1 MIIFVAIYQNF
12 CYNACWFAVFG
23 ESDMAFDS
31 GPRGQFWRISLKQ
44 NWTRNAFVYLL
55 IIVAG
60 IALFMGVNPMTEG
73 GVKDMPVSTL
83 AEKIKAGEVKSI
95 LINKNDLTITL
106 NNDDVYFSHKDE
118 GTSLLET
125 LTDLG
130 VTADV
135 LGDVEVSVAPPSQT
149 EGWMALFGAILPL
162 LLVAALFI
170 FLMRQAQGSNSQAM
184 SFGKSKAKL
193 VTGEQPSVTF
203 DDVAGAE
210 EAKSELMEVVEFLR
224 EPEKFAALGAR
235 IPKGVLMVGPPG
247 TGKTLMAKAVA
258 GEAGVPFFSISGSEF
273 VEMFVGVGASRVRD
287 LFEQA
292 KRNSPCIVFIDEV
305 DAVGRHRGAGLGGS
319 HDEREQTLNQIL
331 VEMDGFD
338 TDTNVIII
346 AATNRPDILDP
357 ALLRPGRFDRRIVM
371 DKPDVRGRR
380 AILGIHVRGK
390 PLDSDVDLD
399 TLARA
404 TPGFV
409 GADLE
414 NMVNEAAILAARRGK
429 QLITMSEFEEA
440 IERVALGGPERRSRV
455 LGDAIKKL
463 TAYHEAG
470 HAVAAKVLE
479 PKNPI
484 QKVTIIPRGQAGGY
498 SWQVPTEE
506 KTLHNADELL
516 ARIAVALGGRIAE
529 EIVLGD
535 ISSGASSDLQH
546 VTQIARSMVTRYGM
560 SEKLGPMVFGQRQEM
575 VFLGREIHE
584 QRDYSEETAAII
596 DEEVRKIV
604 DAGYR
609 MCKETLQ
616 THRQQLEWVA
626 QALLERESLSREEF
640 DTLFETGKL
649 PELPPAPPPSAAAPP
664 SSVRPDSA
672 SGTPLGPTAPV
683 PA

>member
-1 MIIFVAIYQNF
+1 
-12 CYNACWFAVFG
+12 
-23 ESDMAFDS
+23 
-31 GPRGQFWRISLKQ
+31 
-44 NWTRNAFVYLL
+44 LL
-55 IIVAG
+55 IIVAA
-60 IALFMGVNPMTEG
+60 IALFMGVSPMTEG
-73 GVKDMPVSTL
+73 GPQEMDISTL
-83 AEKIKAGEVKSI
+83 ATKISEGKVESVVIRENDLAITLTDKSI
-95 LINKNDLTITL
+95 YN
-106 NNDDVYFSHKDE
+106 SHKDD
-118 GTSLLET
+118 GASLLET
-125 LTDLG
+125 LRALG
-130 VTADV
+130 VTTDA
-135 LGDVEVSVAPPSQT
+135 LRTVEIKVAPPSQW
-149 EGWMALFGAILPL
+149 EGWITLLSAILPL
-162 LLVAALFI
+162 LLVGALFI

-184 SFGKSKAKL
+184 SFGKSRAKMM
-193 VTGEQPSVTF
+193 TGDKPTVTF
-203 DDVAGAE
+203 DDVAGAD
-210 EAKSELMEVVEFLR
+210 EAKEELMEVVEFLR

-235 IPKGVLMVGPPG
+235 IPKGVLMVGQPG

-292 KRNSPCIVFIDEV
+292 KRNSPCIVFIDEI

-357 ALLRPGRFDRRIVM
+357 ALLRPGRFDRRVVL

-380 AILGIHVRGK
+380 AILEIHMRGK
-390 PLDSDVDLD
+390 PVAEDVDLD

-429 QLITMSEFEEA
+429 QVITMSEFEEA

-455 LGDAIKKL
+455 LGDEQKKL

-479 PKNPI
+479 PDNPV

-498 SWQVPTEE
+498 SWQVPEEE
-506 KTLHNADELL
+506 KTLLSVDDLK

-529 EIVLGD
+529 EIIFGD
-535 ISSGASSDLQH
+535 ISSGAASDLEH
-546 VTQIARSMVTRYGM
+546 VTRIARAMVTRYGM
-560 SEKLGPMVFGQRQEM
+560 SERLGPMIFGQRQEM
-575 VFLGREIHE
+575 VFLGRELHE

-604 DAGYR
+604 DDGYR
-609 MCKETLQ
+609 MCRKTLETHLDK
-616 THRQQLEWVA
+616 LNLVA
-626 QALLERESLSREEF
+626 QALLERETLSRQEF
-640 DTLFETGKL
+640 ATLFETGEL
-649 PELPPAPPPSAAAPP
+649 PEPPANEPPSPAPTPSMRPASQPESAPGPSSPPAPAP
-664 SSVRPDSA
+664 A
-672 SGTPLGPTAPV
+672 
-683 PA
+683 